1 MWSTLSCLTY
11 RCASRPPGTT
21 RLQGK
26 SSTEDGHFTREEFKT
41 IRANLQK
48 RRQVIL
54 SKISEEPPL
63 QGSDDITR
71 GDSLDIASSA
81 RDREITFML
90 KSRELDELR
99 AVEDAIERIERDDY
113 GICASCEDPIEI
125 KRLEAIPWARFCRSC
140 QEEMENRK
148 TAGRLHFDVS

>member
-1 MWSTLSCLTY
+1 M
-11 RCASRPPGTT
+11 
-21 RLQGK
+21 
-26 SSTEDGHFTREEFKT
+26 REEFKA
-41 IRANLQK
+41 IRTNLQK

-54 SKISEEPPL
+54 SKVSEEPPL

-99 AVEDAIERIERDDY
+99 AIEDAIERIDRDDY
-113 GICASCEDPIEI
+113 GICASCEDPIEL

-140 QEEMENRK
+140 QEEMETRK
-148 TAGRLHFDVS
+148 SAGRLHFDVS